1 MMNRV
6 NLRNVFLVIAVSLAV
21 CSSAVAD
28 SILHDF
34 KGDDGFFP
42 LSAVT
47 LDTAGNL
54 YGTTFQGG
62 PGGKGTVYELSLNPD
77 GTRTFTMLHSFPD
90 FTGDGVNPSS
100 GVTVDSNGNVY
111 GVTAATSDDSGTG
124 IVYQLSPSQGTWK
137 YNVVHTFSRRNGD
150 GVMPHTA
157 LVVDASGN
165 LYGATLK
172 GGTSDQGVIFQL
184 SLPRG
189 GSWEEKIIYNFPK
202 NTAPQG
208 IADIVMGS
216 DGTLYVSRFTGGAN
230 GSGVLFALSS
240 SDGKTWTSAILHNF
254 GIRGSGDPAYPSG
267 IALDASGNIFGVS
280 SYGGAEDQGS
290 LFELPRNSN
299 GSFGPLRRIY
309 SFKGRP
315 DGTLPVGSPFVDAQ
329 GNVYGTTL
337 GGGTSGV
344 LGGIVYK
351 FSPSGSKWTGK
362 VLHNFSGKPDGNR
375 PAAGPIVDGDGNVY
389 GTASSG
395 GASQG
400 GVVWELTP

>member
-1 MMNRV
+1 
-6 NLRNVFLVIAVSLAV
+6 
-21 CSSAVAD
+21 
-28 SILHDF
+28 
-34 KGDDGFFP
+34 
-42 LSAVT
+42 
-47 LDTAGNL
+47 
-54 YGTTFQGG
+54 
-62 PGGKGTVYELSLNPD
+62 
-77 GTRTFTMLHSFPD
+77 
-90 FTGDGVNPSS
+90 
-100 GVTVDSNGNVY
+100 
-111 GVTAATSDDSGTG
+111 
-124 IVYQLSPSQGTWK
+124 
-137 YNVVHTFSRRNGD
+137 
-150 GVMPHTA
+150 
-157 LVVDASGN
+157 N

-189 GSWEEKIIYNFPK
+189 GDWEEKIIYNFPE

-315 DGTLPVGSPFVDAQ
+315 DGTLPV
-329 GNVYGTTL
+329 
-337 GGGTSGV
+337 
-344 LGGIVYK
+344 
-351 FSPSGSKWTGK
+351 
-362 VLHNFSGKPDGNR
+362 
-375 PAAGPIVDGDGNVY
+375 
-389 GTASSG
+389 
-395 GASQG
+395 
-400 GVVWELTP
+400 